1 MLENWLESLAGLIG
15 TGTAPALVFSFVAGV
30 LTSFT
35 PCSLSSI
42 PLIIGFVGGTGEKN
56 TKRAFAY
63 SAVFAAGSSVTF
75 VTLGVIAALAG
86 KLIGTFSSVWYIL
99 LGVIMILM
107 AFQTYGIYN
116 FIPSSYLVSKN
127 KKTGVVGAFLSGIL
141 SGIFSSPCSTPVLVA
156 LLAVVVG
163 RGSLIF
169 GIILMI
175 LYSVGYSTL
184 TLIAGTSVGFAQ
196 KLKSGNKYRLVS
208 NIFNILLGTAI
219 LLIGLYM
226 FWLAF

>member
-1 MLENWLESLAGLIG
+1 MPENWLNSIADLIG
-15 TGTAPALVFSFVAGV
+15 TGIIPALVFSFIAGV

-56 TKRAFAY
+56 TKRALFY
-63 SAVFAAGSSVTF
+63 SAVFAAGASVTF

-86 KLIGTFSSVWYIL
+86 KLIGTFSDVWYII

-116 FIPSSYLVSKN
+116 FVPSSYLVSKN
-127 KKTGVVGAFLSGIL
+127 TKTGAAGAFIAGIL
-141 SGIFSSPCSTPVLVA
+141 SGVFSSPCSTPVLVA
-156 LLAVVVG
+156 LLAVVAG
-163 RGSLIF
+163 RGSLVF

-175 LYSVGYSTL
+175 LYSVGHSTL
-184 TLIAGTSVGFAQ
+184 TLIAGTSVGFVQ
-196 KLKSGNKYRLVS
+196 KLKSGSKYIILS
-208 NIFNILLGTAI
+208 KILNIVLGTAI

>member
-15 TGTAPALVFSFVAGV
+15 TGTVPALVFSFVAGV

-99 LGVIMILM
+99 LGVIMVLM

-116 FIPSSYLVSKN
+116 IIPSSYLVSKN

-196 KLKSGNKYRLVS
+196 KLKSGNKYQLVS